1 MSSISKK
8 LTSQRIDDLVLGAFS
23 LAPTSETLDHAIRY
37 LSTWSGSDK
46 LLMVIQYALK
56 IIIPFLG
63 FRAKLQNKYGKRKE
77 ASSATAAAFSK
88 IYDLIGDSRMLW
100 RFWGLLPIYQWLT
113 SLERMHPPTR
123 KLLTIERLQGWSMI
137 AYYPLEHL
145 YYLRAHA
152 VLPAVLAL
160 PLLKKSISLNTGK
173 LGLWSTR
180 FWAAYVFLQF
190 AHLREDHHLL
200 KLRER
205 ALNKVKG
212 KGKASDEAAEKA
224 DLTQRWDA
232 LINELVVNL
241 GYLPLTLH
249 WSLEKGLFSNEIWVG
264 IFGLIAGIASF
275 RSGWQATALPP
286 SSAASGSTSEVK
298 VSDDDFGTILPPV
311 KSEAAQEKAIEEEEK
326 AHLPEDERMA
336 SLISA

>member
-1 MSSISKK
+1 MLHSF
-8 LTSQRIDDLVLGAFS
+8 TF
-23 LAPTSETLDHAIRY
+23 
-37 LSTWSGSDK
+37 
-46 LLMVIQYALK
+46 
-56 IIIPFLG
+56 
-63 FRAKLQNKYGKRKE
+63 
-77 ASSATAAAFSK
+77 
-88 IYDLIGDSRMLW
+88 DSRLHLVGL
-100 RFWGLLPIYQWLT
+100 GLLPIYQWLT

-152 VLPAVLAL
+152 ILPAALAL
-160 PLLKKSISLNTGK
+160 PLFKKSISLNTGK
-173 LGLWSTR
+173 ISLWSTR

-224 DLTQRWDA
+224 DLTRRWDA

-249 WSLEKGLFSNEIWVG
+249 WCVLNLSLVFPASRLCLRLL
-264 IFGLIAGIASF
+264 LISSSYLSPAHHASI
-275 RSGWQATALPP
+275 P
-286 SSAASGSTSEVK
+286 S
-298 VSDDDFGTILPPV
+298 
-311 KSEAAQEKAIEEEEK
+311 KSPSHFLI
-326 AHLPEDERMA
+326 HLPRCCIILNVPRNLLL
-336 SLISA
+336 SFQV